1 MLVTIIIALIS
12 GQTNVKREV
21 NSRIASIDNHPSKNS
36 LDAIAEIH
44 KVLDDDQNGAVDSL
58 ESEDVSLHLVLC

>member
-1 MLVTIIIALIS
+1 MSSSVKKELDTKIANVNNH
-12 GQTNVKREV
+12 NVK
-21 NSRIASIDNHPSKNS
+21 NG

-58 ESEDVSLHLVLC
+58 ESEDVSCLF

>member
-1 MLVTIIIALIS
+1 MCSVIVIDFIS

-21 NSRIASIDNHPSKNS
+21 NSRIASIDNHPTKNS

-58 ESEDVSLHLVLC
+58 ESEDVS

>member
-1 MLVTIIIALIS
+1 MNTRIS
-12 GQTNVKREV
+12 NV
-21 NSRIASIDNHPSKNS
+21 NNYHIKNS

-58 ESEDVSLHLVLC
+58 ESEDVRTFITLCTCIVHFLCDFFYF

>member
-1 MLVTIIIALIS
+1 MK
-12 GQTNVKREV
+12 NEV
-21 NSRIASIDNHPSKNS
+21 NSRIANVNNHQIKNS

-58 ESEDVSLHLVLC
+58 ESEDVRFTVSSSWP

>member
-1 MLVTIIIALIS
+1 MNNH
-12 GQTNVKREV
+12 NV
-21 NSRIASIDNHPSKNS
+21 KNS

-58 ESEDVSLHLVLC
+58 ESEDVSKSFFSNSCFELSSQLCRCFIIK

>member
-1 MLVTIIIALIS
+1 MCSVITIDFIS

-21 NSRIASIDNHPSKNS
+21 NSRIASIDNHPTKNS

-58 ESEDVSLHLVLC
+58 ESEDVS